1 MDGHDLLS
9 ALHGTTEFESVGD
22 APRQEQPVRSRR
34 VPPDLSGC
42 ITNVTA
48 GSRKMPVLKAMSTT
62 ACERDCFYCPFRA
75 GRSSMKRVKFTPDEM
90 ASGFMALYRAG
101 AVEGLFLSSGI
112 VRGGV
117 TSQDAILDTGAIL
130 RQKHGFRGYMHLKLM
145 PGAQRDQVREAMRLA
160 TRVSINLEAPN
171 AARLERIAPG
181 KLFEQELVTPLRW
194 VDEMR
199 QDPDSRLRA
208 SSTTELVV
216 GPAGESD
223 LELLSVTDVL
233 YRQLHLSRVY
243 YSAFR
248 PLVETPLADVPATD
262 PQRQLRLYQASFLLR
277 DYGFELEELPFAG
290 QGDLPRAVDPKRAW
304 ADQSLAHQPV
314 EINYAARAALLRVPG
329 IGPQGAD
336 RILKARARG
345 RLRTL
350 DDLRAIGIR
359 GVKRVAPYVLLD
371 GRRPLDQPRLF

>member
-9 ALHGTTEFESVGD
+9 ALRGTTEFESVGD
-22 APRQEQPVRSRR
+22 APRHERPVRSRR
-34 VPPDLSGC
+34 VPPDFSGC
-42 ITNVTA
+42 ITSVTA

-75 GRSSMKRVKFTPDEM
+75 GRSSMKRVKFTPDEI
-90 ASGFMALYRAG
+90 ASGFMALYKAG

-117 TSQDAILDTGAIL
+117 TSQDAILDTGAVL
-130 RQKHGFRGYMHLKLM
+130 RQKYGFRGYMHLKLM

-171 AARLERIAPG
+171 SARLERIAPG

-248 PLVETPLADVPATD
+248 PLVETPLADAPATD

-277 DYGFELEELPFAG
+277 DYGFELEDLPFAE
-290 QGDLPRAVDPKRAW
+290 QGELPLAVDPKRAW
-304 ADQSLAHQPV
+304 ADRSLAHRPV
-314 EINYAARAALLRVPG
+314 ELNTATRAELLRVPG
-329 IGPQGAD
+329 IGPQGAE
-336 RILKARARG
+336 RILRARARG
-345 RLRTL
+345 KLRTL
-350 DDLRAIGIR
+350 VDLRCIGIR
-359 GVKRVAPYVLLD
+359 GVNRLAPYVLLD

>member
-34 VPPDLSGC
+34 LPPDLSGC
-42 ITNVTA
+42 ITNVIA

-112 VRGGV
+112 IRGGV

-130 RQKHGFRGYMHLKLM
+130 RQKYGYRGYMHLKLM
-145 PGAQRDQVREAMRLA
+145 PGAERDQVREAMRLA

-171 AARLERIAPG
+171 SARLERIAPG

-199 QDPDSRLRA
+199 QDPDARLRA

-233 YRQLHLSRVY
+233 YRQLHLARVY

-248 PLVETPLADVPATD
+248 PLVETPLADAPATD

-290 QGDLPRAVDPKRAW
+290 QGDLPLTVDPKRAW

-314 EINYAARAALLRVPG
+314 ELNHASRAELLRVPG

-336 RILKARARG
+336 RILRARARG

-350 DDLRAIGIR
+350 SDLQQIGVR
-359 GVKRVAPYVLLD
+359 GAKRVAPYVLLD

>member
-314 EINYAARAALLRVPG
+314 EINYAARAELLRVPG

>member
-290 QGDLPRAVDPKRAW
+290 QGDLPLAVDPKRAW

-314 EINYAARAALLRVPG
+314 EINYAARAELLRVPG

-359 GVKRVAPYVLLD
+359 RVKRVAPYVLLD

>member
-48 GSRKMPVLKAMSTT
+48 GSRRMPVLKAMSTT

-90 ASGFMALYRAG
+90 ASGFMALYRAA

-290 QGDLPRAVDPKRAW
+290 QGDLPLAVDPKRAW

-314 EINYAARAALLRVPG
+314 EINYAARAELLRVPG

>member
-290 QGDLPRAVDPKRAW
+290 QGDLPLAVDPKRAW

-314 EINYAARAALLRVPG
+314 EINYAARAELLRVPG

>member
-1 MDGHDLLS
+1 MDGHDLLL

-22 APRQEQPVRSRR
+22 TPRQEQPVRPRR
-34 VPPDLSGC
+34 AAPDLSGC

-75 GRSSMKRVKFTPDEM
+75 GRAAMKRVRFTPDDM

-130 RQKHGFRGYMHLKLM
+130 RRKYGFRGYMHLKLM

-160 TRVSINLEAPN
+160 NRVSINLEAPN
-171 AARLERIAPG
+171 APRLERIAPG
-181 KLFEQELVTPLRW
+181 KQFEQELLTPLRW
-194 VDEMR
+194 VDQMR
-199 QDPDSRLRA
+199 QDPDARLRA

-216 GPAGESD
+216 GPSGESD

-233 YRQLHLSRVY
+233 FRQLHLSRVY

-248 PLVETPLADVPATD
+248 PLVETPLADAPATD
-262 PQRQLRLYQASFLLR
+262 PMRQLRLYQASFLLR
-277 DYGFELEELPFAG
+277 DYGLQPLELNHAT
-290 QGDLPRAVDPKRAW
+290 RA
-304 ADQSLAHQPV
+304 
-314 EINYAARAALLRVPG
+314 ELLRVPG
-329 IGPQGAD
+329 IGPLSAD
-336 RILKARARG
+336 RLLAARSQG

-350 DDLRAIGIR
+350 SDLAQIGIR
-359 GVKRVAPYVLLD
+359 AVERVAPYVLLD
-371 GRRPLDQPRLF
+371 GRRPVDQPRLF

>member
-34 VPPDLSGC
+34 LPPDLSGC

-112 VRGGV
+112 IRGGV

-130 RQKHGFRGYMHLKLM
+130 RQKYGYRGYMHLKLM
-145 PGAQRDQVREAMRLA
+145 PGAERDQVREAMRLA

-171 AARLERIAPG
+171 SARLERIAPG

-199 QDPDSRLRA
+199 QDPDARLRA

-233 YRQLHLSRVY
+233 FRQLRLARVY

-248 PLVETPLADVPATD
+248 PLVETPLADAPATD

-290 QGDLPRAVDPKRAW
+290 QGDLPLAVDPKRAW

-314 EINYAARAALLRVPG
+314 ELNHASRAELLRVPG

-336 RILKARARG
+336 RILRARAHG

-350 DDLRAIGIR
+350 SDLQQIGVR
-359 GVKRVAPYVLLD
+359 GAKRVAPYVLLD

>member
-1 MDGHDLLS
+1 
-9 ALHGTTEFESVGD
+9 
-22 APRQEQPVRSRR
+22 
-34 VPPDLSGC
+34 
-42 ITNVTA
+42 
-48 GSRKMPVLKAMSTT
+48 
-62 ACERDCFYCPFRA
+62 
-75 GRSSMKRVKFTPDEM
+75 
-90 ASGFMALYRAG
+90 MALYRAG

-314 EINYAARAALLRVPG
+314 EINYAARAELLRVPG

>member
-290 QGDLPRAVDPKRAW
+290 QGDLPLAVDPKRAW

-314 EINYAARAALLRVPG
+314 EINYAARAELLRVPG

-371 GRRPLDQPRLF
+371 GRRPLDQLRLF